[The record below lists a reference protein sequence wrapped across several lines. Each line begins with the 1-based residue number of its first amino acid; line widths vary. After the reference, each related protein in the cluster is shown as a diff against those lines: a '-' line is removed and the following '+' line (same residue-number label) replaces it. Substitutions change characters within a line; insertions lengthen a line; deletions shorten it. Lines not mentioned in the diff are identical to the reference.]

1 MDESIGHFVALLA
14 VAMLVAI
21 AARRLKLPY
30 TVGLVGVGAALKFS
44 RLDLGEHLTHDLVFD
59 LILPPLLFE
68 AALAL
73 SWRDLKRDLVPILVF
88 STVGALAAT
97 FFVAQGMTT
106 LLGWPFAPALVFGA
120 LIAATDPVATI
131 AMFKD
136 NAIHGRLRLLVESE
150 SLMNDGAAAVIFG
163 VSLAFAQTGAGPTD
177 ARTIVSLLWVVFG
190 GVAIGGICGGLAILV
205 AGRTS
210 EHVVEAALT
219 TITAFGAFISAEY
232 FHASGVLATVFAGL
246 VMGNLGVLADDERS
260 FLTNRGRD
268 FAVSLWEFVAF
279 LANSVV
285 FLLIGVDLASMP
297 FGASEAFAIFVAIG
311 VVLLGRAVTI
321 YPFEPSLRE
330 DALGHSNGRAA
341 CPVVGRAARGAGAR
355 FGALAARRP
364 AAARRD
370 QGRGLRR
377 RRLLHRRAGPHHA
390 ADAAPPGI
398 DDGRDAPMRD
408 YRFSAFMCCST

>member
-1 MDESIGHFVALLA
+1 MDASIGHFVALLA

-21 AARRLKLPY
+21 AARRLELPY
-30 TVGLVGVGAALKFS
+30 TVGLVVVGAALKFV

-73 SWRDLKRDLVPILVF
+73 SWRELKRDLVPILVF

-97 FFVAQGMTT
+97 FFVAEGMTV
-106 LLGWPFAPALVFGA
+106 LMGWPFASALVFGA

-150 SLMNDGAAAVIFG
+150 SLMNDGAAAVIF
-163 VSLAFAQTGAGPTD
+163 VASLAWAQSGAATPAD
-177 ARTIVSLLWVVFG
+177 WRTILGLLGVVVG
-190 GVAIGGICGGLAILV
+190 GVAIGGLCGGAAILV

-219 TITAFGAFISAEY
+219 TITAFGAFLFAEY
-232 FHASGVLATVFAGL
+232 VHASGVLATVVAGL
-246 VMGNLGVLADDERS
+246 VMGNLGVLADDQRS
-260 FLTNRGRD
+260 YLTNRGRE
-268 FAVSLWEFVAF
+268 FAVALLEFVAF

-285 FLLIGVDLASMP
+285 FLLIGIDLAALP
-297 FGASEAFAIFVAIG
+297 FGASGAFAIFVAIV

-321 YPFEPSLRE
+321 YPLSLLFAPTRWAITFSE
-330 DALGHSNGRAA
+330 QHVLWWGGLR
-341 CPVVGRAARGAGAR
+341 
-355 FGALAARRP
+355 GALALALALSLPDDLPLRHEIRV
-364 AAARRD
+364 AAFGVVGFSIVV
-370 QGRGLRR
+370 QGLTMPLLLRR
-377 RRLLHRRAGPHHA
+377 LGLVAAG
-390 ADAAPPGI
+390 
-398 DDGRDAPMRD
+398 
-408 YRFSAFMCCST
+408 

>member
-21 AARRLKLPY
+21 AARRLQLPY
-30 TVGLVGVGAALKFS
+30 TVGLVVVGAALKFS

-73 SWRDLKRDLVPILVF
+73 SWRELKRDLVLILVF
-88 STVGALAAT
+88 STAGALAAT
-97 FFVAQGMTT
+97 FFVAEGIST
-106 LLGWPFAPALVFGA
+106 LLGWPFASALVFGA

-163 VSLAFAQTGAGPTD
+163 ASLAWAQSGATPAGWS
-177 ARTIVSLLWVVFG
+177 AILSLLGVAFG
-190 GVAIGGICGGLAILV
+190 GVAIGGLCGGAAILV

-219 TITAFGAFISAEY
+219 TITAFGAFLSAEY
-232 FHASGVLATVFAGL
+232 VHASGVLATVVAGL

-260 FLTNRGRD
+260 YLTNKGRE

-297 FGASEAFAIFVAIG
+297 FGGSEAFAIFVAIG

-321 YPFEPSLRE
+321 YPLSLLFAPTRWAVSVRE
-330 DALGHSNGRAA
+330 QHVLWWGGLR
-341 CPVVGRAARGAGAR
+341 
-355 FGALAARRP
+355 GALALALALSLPEGLPLRDEIRV
-364 AAARRD
+364 AAFGVVGFSIIV
-370 QGRGLRR
+370 QGLTMPLLLRR
-377 RRLLHRRAGPHHA
+377 LGLVA
-390 ADAAPPGI
+390 ATGA
-398 DDGRDAPMRD
+398 
-408 YRFSAFMCCST
+408 

>member
-73 SWRDLKRDLVPILVF
+73 CWRDLKRDLVPILVF

-163 VSLAFAQTGAGPTD
+163 ASLAFAQSGAPPAD
-177 ARTIVSLLWVVFG
+177 SRTIISLLWVVFG

-210 EHVVEAALT
+210 EPVVEAALT

-232 FHASGVLATVFAGL
+232 VHGSGVLATVVAGL

-260 FLTNRGRD
+260 FLTNKGRD

-311 VVLLGRAVTI
+311 VVLLGRALTI
-321 YPFEPSLRE
+321 YPLSLLFATTRWAIPMAE
-330 DALGHSNGRAA
+330 QHVLWWGGLR
-341 CPVVGRAARGAGAR
+341 
-355 FGALAARRP
+355 GALALALALSLPEGLPLRDEIKV
-364 AAARRD
+364 AAFGVVGFSIVV
-370 QGRGLRR
+370 QGLTMPLLLRR
-377 RRLLHRRAGPHHA
+377 QGLMARATGL
-390 ADAAPPGI
+390 
-398 DDGRDAPMRD
+398 
-408 YRFSAFMCCST
+408 

>member
-30 TVGLVGVGAALKFS
+30 TVGLVVVGAALKFI

-73 SWRDLKRDLVPILVF
+73 SWRELKRDFVLILVF
-88 STVGALAAT
+88 STIGTLAAT
-97 FFVAQGMTT
+97 FFVAEGVTILT
-106 LLGWPFAPALVFGA
+106 NWPFASALVFGA

-150 SLMNDGAAAVIFG
+150 SLMNDGAAAVIF
-163 VSLAFAQTGAGPTD
+163 VASLDWAHSGAAPAD
-177 ARTIVSLLWVVFG
+177 WRTILSLLSVVFG
-190 GVAIGGICGGLAILV
+190 GVAIGCLCGGLAILV

-219 TITAFGAFISAEY
+219 TITAFGAFLSAEY
-232 FHASGVLATVFAGL
+232 VHASGVLATVAAGL
-246 VMGNLGVLADDERS
+246 VMGNLGVLADDETS
-260 FLTNRGRD
+260 YLTNRGRE
-268 FAVSLWEFVAF
+268 FAVGLWDFIAF

-285 FLLIGVDLASMP
+285 FLLIGVEVASLP
-297 FGASEAFAIFVAIG
+297 FGASEARMVFTAIG

-321 YPFEPSLRE
+321 YPLSLLFAPTRWAVPFPE
-330 DALGHSNGRAA
+330 QHVLWWGGLRGALALALALSLPEELPFRDEIRVAA
-341 CPVVGRAARGAGAR
+341 FGVVGFSIVVQGLTMPLLLRWLGFVGRATGG
-355 FGALAARRP
+355 
-364 AAARRD
+364 
-370 QGRGLRR
+370 
-377 RRLLHRRAGPHHA
+377 
-390 ADAAPPGI
+390 
-398 DDGRDAPMRD
+398 
-408 YRFSAFMCCST
+408 

>member
-30 TVGLVGVGAALKFS
+30 TVGLVVVGAALKFN

-73 SWRDLKRDLVPILVF
+73 SWRDLKRDIVPILVF

-97 FFVAQGMTT
+97 FFVAEGMTA
-106 LLGWPFAPALVFGA
+106 LMGWPFASALVFGA

-150 SLMNDGAAAVIFG
+150 SLMNDGAAAVIFVASLG
-163 VSLAFAQTGAGPTD
+163 WAQSGAAPADWPTILSLAGVA
-177 ARTIVSLLWVVFG
+177 VG
-190 GVAIGGICGGLAILV
+190 GVAIGGLCGGAAILV

-219 TITAFGAFISAEY
+219 TITAFGAFLAAEY
-232 FHASGVLATVFAGL
+232 LHASGVLATVVAGL

-260 FLTNRGRD
+260 YLTNKGRE
-268 FAVSLWEFVAF
+268 FAVPLWEFIAF

-285 FLLIGVDLASMP
+285 FLLIGVELASLP
-297 FGASEAFAIFVAIG
+297 FGPTEAWAIFVAIG

-321 YPFEPSLRE
+321 YPLSLLFAPTRWAIPLPE
-330 DALGHSNGRAA
+330 QHVLWWGGLR
-341 CPVVGRAARGAGAR
+341 
-355 FGALAARRP
+355 GALALALALSLPETLPLRDEIRV
-364 AAARRD
+364 AAFGVVGFSIVV
-370 QGRGLRR
+370 QGLTMPLLLRR
-377 RRLLHRRAGPHHA
+377 LGLVPSG
-390 ADAAPPGI
+390 
-398 DDGRDAPMRD
+398 
-408 YRFSAFMCCST
+408 

>member
-1 MDESIGHFVALLA
+1 MDASIGHFVALLA

-30 TVGLVGVGAALKFS
+30 TVGLVVVGAALKFV

-73 SWRDLKRDLVPILVF
+73 SWRELKRDLVPILVF

-97 FFVAQGMTT
+97 FFVAEGMTV
-106 LLGWPFAPALVFGA
+106 LMGWPFASALVFGA

-150 SLMNDGAAAVIFG
+150 SLMNDGAAAVIF
-163 VSLAFAQTGAGPTD
+163 VASLAWAQSGAATPAD
-177 ARTIVSLLWVVFG
+177 WRTILGLLGVVAG
-190 GVAIGGICGGLAILV
+190 GVAIGGLCGGAAILV

-219 TITAFGAFISAEY
+219 TITAFGAFLFAEY
-232 FHASGVLATVFAGL
+232 VHASGVLATVAAGL

-260 FLTNRGRD
+260 YLTNRGRE
-268 FAVSLWEFVAF
+268 FAVALWEFVAF

-285 FLLIGVDLASMP
+285 FLLIGIDLAALP
-297 FGASEAFAIFVAIG
+297 FGASETFAIFVAIV

-321 YPFEPSLRE
+321 YPLSLLFAPTRWAIAFSE
-330 DALGHSNGRAA
+330 QHVLWWGGLR
-341 CPVVGRAARGAGAR
+341 
-355 FGALAARRP
+355 GALALALALSLPDDLPLRHEIRV
-364 AAARRD
+364 AAFGVVGFSIVV
-370 QGRGLRR
+370 QGLTMPLLLRR
-377 RRLLHRRAGPHHA
+377 LGLVGAK
-390 ADAAPPGI
+390 
-398 DDGRDAPMRD
+398 
-408 YRFSAFMCCST
+408 

>member
-30 TVGLVGVGAALKFS
+30 TVGLVVVGAALKFS

-97 FFVAQGMTT
+97 FFVAEGMTL
-106 LLGWPFAPALVFGA
+106 LLGWPFASALVFGA

-136 NAIHGRLRLLVESE
+136 NALHGRLRLLVESE
-150 SLMNDGAAAVIFG
+150 SLMNDGAAAVIF
-163 VSLAFAQTGAGPTD
+163 VASLAWAGAGAAASAD
-177 ARTIVSLLWVVFG
+177 GSSVLSLA
-190 GVAIGGICGGLAILV
+190 GVAVGGLAIGCLCGGLAILV

-210 EHVVEAALT
+210 EHLVEAALT
-219 TITAFGAFISAEY
+219 TITAFGAFLSAEY
-232 FHASGVLATVFAGL
+232 FHASGVLATVAAGL
-246 VMGNLGVLADDERS
+246 VMGNLGVLADDEKS
-260 FLTNRGRD
+260 YLTNRGRE
-268 FAVSLWEFVAF
+268 FAVPLWEFIAF

-297 FGASEAFAIFVAIG
+297 FGAGEAFAIFVAIG

-321 YPFEPSLRE
+321 YPLSLLLAPTRWAIPLRE
-330 DALGHSNGRAA
+330 QHILWWGGLR
-341 CPVVGRAARGAGAR
+341 
-355 FGALAARRP
+355 GALALALALSLPENLPLRDELRI
-364 AAARRD
+364 AAFGVVGFSIVV
-370 QGRGLRR
+370 QGLTMPPLLRR
-377 RRLLHRRAGPHHA
+377 LGLVTSR
-390 ADAAPPGI
+390 
-398 DDGRDAPMRD
+398 
-408 YRFSAFMCCST
+408 

>member
-30 TVGLVGVGAALKFS
+30 TVGLVVVGAALKFI

-73 SWRDLKRDLVPILVF
+73 PWRELKRDLVPILVF

-97 FFVAQGMTT
+97 FFVAEGMTA
-106 LLGWPFAPALVFGA
+106 LMGWPFASALVFGA

-150 SLMNDGAAAVIFG
+150 SLMNDGAAAVIF
-163 VSLAFAQTGAGPTD
+163 VASLAWAQSGAAAPAD
-177 ARTIVSLLWVVFG
+177 WRTILSLGGVVVG
-190 GVAIGGICGGLAILV
+190 GVAIGCLCGGAAILV

-219 TITAFGAFISAEY
+219 TITAFGAFLSAEY
-232 FHASGVLATVFAGL
+232 VHASGVLATVAAGL
-246 VMGNLGVLADDERS
+246 VMGNLGVLADDDRS
-260 FLTNRGRD
+260 YLTNKGRE
-268 FAVSLWEFVAF
+268 FAVALWEFVAF

-321 YPFEPSLRE
+321 YPLSLLFAPTRW
-330 DALGHSNGRAA
+330 AI
-341 CPVVGRAARGAGAR
+341 PVSEQHVLWWGGLR
-355 FGALAARRP
+355 GALALALALSLPDSLPLRDEIRV
-364 AAARRD
+364 AAFGVVGFSIVV
-370 QGRGLRR
+370 QGLTMPLLLRR
-377 RRLLHRRAGPHHA
+377 LGLVAAG
-390 ADAAPPGI
+390 
-398 DDGRDAPMRD
+398 
-408 YRFSAFMCCST
+408 

>member
-30 TVGLVGVGAALKFS
+30 TVGLVAVGAALRFS

-97 FFVAQGMTT
+97 FFVAEGMTA
-106 LLGWPFAPALVFGA
+106 LLGWPFASALVFGA

-150 SLMNDGAAAVIFG
+150 SLMNDGAAAVIF
-163 VSLAFAQTGAGPTD
+163 VASLDWAQAGATPAD
-177 ARTIVSLLWVVFG
+177 WRTILGLAGVVVG
-190 GVAIGGICGGLAILV
+190 GVAIGGLCGGLAILV

-219 TITAFGAFISAEY
+219 TITAFGAFLSAEY
-232 FHASGVLATVFAGL
+232 FHASGVLATVVAGL
-246 VMGNLGVLADDERS
+246 VMGNLGVLADDKTS
-260 FLTNRGRD
+260 YLTNKGRE
-268 FAVSLWEFVAF
+268 FAVPLWEFIAF

-285 FLLIGVDLASMP
+285 FLLIGVELASLS
-297 FGASEAFAIFVAIG
+297 FGRTEAWAILVAIG

-321 YPFEPSLRE
+321 YPLSLLFAPTRWSIPIAE
-330 DALGHSNGRAA
+330 QHVLWWGGLR
-341 CPVVGRAARGAGAR
+341 
-355 FGALAARRP
+355 GALALALALALPESLPLRDEIRI
-364 AAARRD
+364 AAFGVVGFSIVV
-370 QGRGLRR
+370 QGLTMPLLLRR
-377 RRLLHRRAGPHHA
+377 LGLVATR
-390 ADAAPPGI
+390 
-398 DDGRDAPMRD
+398 
-408 YRFSAFMCCST
+408 

>member
-1 MDESIGHFVALLA
+1 MDASIGHFVALLA

-21 AARRLKLPY
+21 AARRLELPY
-30 TVGLVGVGAALKFS
+30 TVGLVVVGAALKFV

-73 SWRDLKRDLVPILVF
+73 SWRELKRDLVPILVF

-97 FFVAQGMTT
+97 FFVAEGMTV
-106 LLGWPFAPALVFGA
+106 LMGWPFASALVFGA

-150 SLMNDGAAAVIFG
+150 SLMNDGAAAVIF
-163 VSLAFAQTGAGPTD
+163 VASLAWAQSGAATPAD
-177 ARTIVSLLWVVFG
+177 WRTILGLLGVVVG
-190 GVAIGGICGGLAILV
+190 GVAIGGLCGGAAILV

-219 TITAFGAFISAEY
+219 TITAFGAFLFAEY
-232 FHASGVLATVFAGL
+232 VHASGVLATVAAGL

-260 FLTNRGRD
+260 YLTNRGRE
-268 FAVSLWEFVAF
+268 FAVALWEFVAF

-285 FLLIGVDLASMP
+285 FLLIGIDLAALP
-297 FGASEAFAIFVAIG
+297 FGASGAFAIFVAIV

-321 YPFEPSLRE
+321 YPLSLLFAPTRWAITFSE
-330 DALGHSNGRAA
+330 QHVLWWGGLR
-341 CPVVGRAARGAGAR
+341 
-355 FGALAARRP
+355 GALALALALSLPDDLPLRHEIRV
-364 AAARRD
+364 AAFGVVGFSIVV
-370 QGRGLRR
+370 QGLTMPLLLRR
-377 RRLLHRRAGPHHA
+377 LGLVGAK
-390 ADAAPPGI
+390 
-398 DDGRDAPMRD
+398 
-408 YRFSAFMCCST
+408 